1 MTITVKV
8 TNLQLGKP
16 VVGVTVPVLK
26 DNQSWKSGTTGVNG
40 TFSLT
45 YTADTWGL
53 VMFSANNSNM
63 QITVKGCKTTFLANG
78 FVLKYNDEFCQLSIT
93 ALTSFP
99 TSFTS
104 FGYSL
109 PNELR
114 PRGNV
119 VSPSGINADCLV
131 MITSSG
137 DIQRRSM
144 TGSHTTQNANCTLTW
159 HY

>member
-1 MTITVKV
+1 
-8 TNLQLGKP
+8 
-16 VVGVTVPVLK
+16 
-26 DNQSWKSGTTGVNG
+26 
-40 TFSLT
+40 
-45 YTADTWGL
+45 
-53 VMFSANNSNM
+53 M
-63 QITVKGCKTTFLANG
+63 QITVNGWKTITLTNG
-78 FVLKYNDEFCQLSIT
+78 FVLKYNDEFCQLSISVS
-93 ALTSFP
+93 TSFP

-114 PRGNV
+114 PGANV
-119 VSPSGINADCLV
+119 VSPSGINADCLLMV
-131 MITSSG
+131 TSSG